1 MAKPIYPF
9 QPFVELYIKDDQE
22 DICDRLFIPE
32 ELIIDGTISS
42 SFYYDNLHDL
52 TSRLGYPI
60 TRDGIISAYNFSSVL
75 AESACVAITTMSED
89 IGTVVITH
97 NIVGLKNAVIH
108 VIKDE
113 NSEEGEV
120 LSEDQ
125 DLDYDEGLSAVT
137 VSSYINEIVKLNEYR
152 EKNNFIK
159 SKITIMIIA
168 SDDDDM
174 TESKN
179 EWLHYHAN
187 NYMNRG
193 YQIYIENQSRTGKD
207 LMQYIIDCQYSN
219 CVVVL
224 DGEPLVDIKL
234 LMYQPID
241 ACVHNKPGKAT
252 AESVMEQFA
261 THRLDPSKETAKQTN
276 ALTVIQA

>member
-9 QPFVELYIKDDQE
+9 QPFIELYIKDDQE
-22 DICDRLFIPE
+22 DIYDRLFIPE

-60 TRDGIISAYNFSSVL
+60 AKDSIISAYNFSSVL
-75 AESACVAITTMSED
+75 AESACVAITTMSETMS
-89 IGTVVITH
+89 TVVITH
-97 NIVGLKNAVIH
+97 SIVGLENAAIPVT
-108 VIKDE
+108 KDE
-113 NSEEGEV
+113 CPEV
-120 LSEDQ
+120 STLVDEQETDLDEDLSE
-125 DLDYDEGLSAVT
+125 VT
-137 VSSYINEIVKLNEYR
+137 VSSYINEIVRLNEYR
-152 EKNNFIK
+152 QNNNFIK
-159 SKITIMIIA
+159 SKIVIMILA
-168 SDDDDM
+168 SNDADM

-179 EWLHYHAN
+179 EWLHYHTN

-193 YQIYIENQSRTGKD
+193 YQIYIENQSQTGKD

-224 DGEPLVDIKL
+224 DGEPLVDIKP

-241 ACVHNKPGKAT
+241 ACVHKGPGKAT
-252 AESVMEQFA
+252 AKSVMEQFA
-261 THRLDPSKETAKQTN
+261 THGLDPSKETVKQTN
-276 ALTVIQA
+276 ALTIIQA